1 MIEIINNKF
10 RRLNTNLIKTW
21 VKEIIC
27 SYNKLEG
34 KVFINFVNKR
44 RMTELNLKFLNH
56 SSHTDILTFD
66 NCKKNEI
73 SGEIFISNYMLK
85 VNALKYNQSVDNEA
99 IRLISHG
106 VAHLLG
112 HKDKTGEEKEK
123 MIEIE
128 NKFIRMFHVKQIQNV

>member
-1 MIEIINNKF
+1 MIEVINNKYKN
-10 RRLNTNLIKTW
+10 LDTNLIKTW
-21 VKEIIC
+21 VKEIIF

-34 KVFINFVNKR
+34 KVIINFINKR
-44 RMTELNLKFLNH
+44 KMIELNLKFLNH
-56 SSHTDILTFD
+56 NSHTDIITFD

-85 VNALKYNQSVDNEA
+85 ENALKYRQTIDNEA

-112 HKDKTGEEKEK
+112 FNDKTKKEKEK
-123 MIEIE
+123 MTEIE
-128 NKFIRMFHVKQIQNV
+128 NNFIGMFHVKQTQNV

>member
-1 MIEIINNKF
+1 VIEVINNKYKN
-10 RRLNTNLIKTW
+10 LDTNLIKTW
-21 VKEIIC
+21 VKEIIF

-34 KVFINFVNKR
+34 KVIINFINKR
-44 RMTELNLKFLNH
+44 KMIELNLKFLNH
-56 SSHTDILTFD
+56 NSHTDIITFD

-85 VNALKYNQSVDNEA
+85 ENALKYRQTIDNEA

-112 HKDKTGEEKEK
+112 FNDKTKKEKEK
-123 MIEIE
+123 MTEIE
-128 NKFIRMFHVKQIQNV
+128 NNFIGMFHVKQTQNV

>member
-10 RRLNTNLIKTW
+10 RRLDTNLIKTW

-56 SSHTDILTFD
+56 SSHTDIITFD

>member
-1 MIEIINNKF
+1 VIEIINNKF
-10 RRLNTNLIKTW
+10 RSLDTNLIKTW

-56 SSHTDILTFD
+56 SSYTDIITFD

-85 VNALKYNQSVDNEA
+85 ENALKYNQSVDNEA

-112 HKDKTGEEKEK
+112 HKDKTREEKEK

>member
-1 MIEIINNKF
+1 
-10 RRLNTNLIKTW
+10 
-21 VKEIIC
+21 
-27 SYNKLEG
+27 
-34 KVFINFVNKR
+34 
-44 RMTELNLKFLNH
+44 
-56 SSHTDILTFD
+56 
-66 NCKKNEI
+66 
-73 SGEIFISNYMLK
+73 MLK

>member
-56 SSHTDILTFD
+56 SSHTDIITFD

>member
-10 RRLNTNLIKTW
+10 RSLDTNLIKTW

-56 SSHTDILTFD
+56 SSYTDIITFD

-85 VNALKYNQSVDNEA
+85 ENALKYNQSVDNEA

-112 HKDKTGEEKEK
+112 HKDKTREEKEK

>member
-10 RRLNTNLIKTW
+10 RRLDTNLIKTW

-27 SYNKLEG
+27 SHNKLEG

-56 SSHTDILTFD
+56 SSHTDIITFD

-73 SGEIFISNYMLK
+73 SGEIFISNYMMK

>member
-21 VKEIIC
+21 VKEII
-27 SYNKLEG
+27 SSHNKLEG

-56 SSHTDILTFD
+56 SSHTDIITFD
-66 NCKKNEI
+66 NSKKNEI